1 MALQQSIDLA
11 LAKNIGEA
19 GLPQTAL
26 DAALVGVG
34 SAAKRLAEDD
44 AGGRLPLLAMPA
56 ETRDLDAIRA
66 AAARLRDGATDVV
79 FLGTGGSSLGG
90 QTLAQLADYAVPGL
104 GRFAEA
110 PRVHFLDNLDP
121 QTFGGLLEVLPL
133 ATSRFVAI
141 SKSGGTG
148 ETLMQAIAVLSAL
161 DRAGFRARAGDL
173 FLGLS
178 EPRREGARNGLRDL
192 LEPEGVAFLD
202 HHTGIGGRYSVLT
215 NVGLLP
221 AAVLGLDIGAIRAG
235 AADAYAPFRA
245 GAAGDAPAA
254 AGAALNLAFA
264 MEGKAIAVL
273 MAYADRLERFTRWWV
288 QLWAESLGKDG
299 KGSQPVAA
307 IGPVDQHSQQQLY
320 LAGPNDKLFTVLTV
334 AAAGQGPEIDAELAR
349 RAGEPG
355 FAGRRIGDLVAAQG
369 RATADTLAQERPP
382 DPAPACRAPRRAH
395 DRRARNAFHARDHP
409 DRLRARHRSVR
420 PAGRRGGQDPG
431 KAVSG
436 GGEGMTSA
444 VIPGL
449 AKGESPEPITARGA
463 ECAGA
468 LRHRPSSRII
478 VGVLARHRRVFRAS
492 SSGALAV
499 RGSGFSPAASPGMTI
514 RRR

>member
-11 LAKNIGEA
+11 LAANIGEA

-26 DAALVGVG
+26 DAARAGVAT
-34 SAAKRLAEDD
+34 AAKRLAEDD
-44 AGGRLPLLAMPA
+44 AGGRLPLLGLPA

-66 AAARLRDGATDVV
+66 AAARLRDGA
-79 FLGTGGSSLGG
+79 SLGG
-90 QTLAQLADYAVPGL
+90 QTLAQLSDYAVPGL

-121 QTFGGLLEVLPL
+121 TTFGGLLERLPL

-148 ETLMQAIAVLSAL
+148 ETLMQAIAVLSGL
-161 DRAGFRARAGDL
+161 DRAGLRARAGDL

-178 EPRREGARNGLRDL
+178 EPRREGVRNGLRDL

-221 AAVLGLDIGAIRAG
+221 AAVLGLDIGAIRQG

-264 MEGKAIAVL
+264 MEGKAITVL

-320 LAGPNDKLFTVLTV
+320 LAGPKDKLFTVLTV

-369 RATADTLAQERPP
+369 RATADTLAKNGRPTRRLHVERLDERTMGELVMHFMLETILTGYALGI
-382 DPAPACRAPRRAH
+382 DPFDQPA
-395 DRRARNAFHARDHP
+395 
-409 DRLRARHRSVR
+409 VEE
-420 PAGRRGGQDPG
+420 G
-431 KAVSG
+431 KV
-436 GGEGMTSA
+436 
-444 VIPGL
+444 L
-449 AKGESPEPITARGA
+449 AKRYLA
-463 ECAGA
+463 EAK
-468 LRHRPSSRII
+468 R
-478 VGVLARHRRVFRAS
+478 
-492 SSGALAV
+492 
-499 RGSGFSPAASPGMTI
+499 
-514 RRR
+514 